1 MIAREMFEE
10 FKGRFGPLI
19 NRADIPNDRRLF
31 VYVDRTVIRFVSPAH
46 PRELDARYVAS
57 IGSDDRPFSGKFLV
71 AHNFAFD
78 KDHVLCSVN
87 KTCLCDTFSIFY
99 CKR

>member
-19 NRADIPNDRRLF
+19 DRADIPNDRRLF
-31 VYVDRTVIRFVSPAH
+31 VYVDRTVIRFVCQH
-46 PRELDARYVAS
+46 IFRELDARYVAS

-78 KDHVLCSVN
+78 KDHVLCSV
-87 KTCLCDTFSIFY
+87 
-99 CKR
+99 